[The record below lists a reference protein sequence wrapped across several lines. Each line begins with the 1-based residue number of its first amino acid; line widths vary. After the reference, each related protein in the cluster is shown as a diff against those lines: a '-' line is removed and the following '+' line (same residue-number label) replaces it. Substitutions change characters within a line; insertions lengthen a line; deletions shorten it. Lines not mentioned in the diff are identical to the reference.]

1 MTIQVGDR
9 LPSSTFYVM
18 TPDGP
23 AQKSVDE
30 VFAGRTVMLFAVPGA
45 FTPTCHRNHL
55 PGYMAQ
61 AEAFKAKGVDVIAV
75 TGVNDVF
82 VFDAWAKASGGA
94 GVIEFLSDGNA
105 DFAVAVGLDL
115 DGSAH
120 GLGRRSQR
128 YAMLVEDG
136 TVRHLAVEASP
147 ATADASGAAAMLAAL
162 DAKA

>member
-9 LPSSTFYVM
+9 LPSSTFNVM
-18 TPDGP
+18 TADGP
-23 AQKSVDE
+23 APKTVEALFS
-30 VFAGRTVMLFAVPGA
+30 GRTVLLFAVVGA
-45 FTPTCHRNHL
+45 FTPACHGSHL

-61 AEAFKAKGVDVIAV
+61 AEAFKARGVDAIAV

-94 GVIEFLSDGNA
+94 GVVEFLSDGSA
-105 DFAVAVGLDL
+105 DFAKAVGLDL
-115 DGSAH
+115 DGSAY

-128 YAMLVEDG
+128 YAMVVEDG
-136 TVRHLAVEASP
+136 IVRHLAVEASP
-147 ATADASGAAAMLAAL
+147 ADADVSGAAAMLATL